1 VAEAAAAA
9 AAIDGAARESEAGFT
24 LVEVLVSLALV
35 ALLSLLLLQGA
46 WTATRMSRHLAAA
59 ERQASVQAVRDHLRR
74 TLEDAVAGI
83 GAGRSAAFAGGPDR
97 LLLVTDSE
105 RTVEAGGQMRV
116 HLGLAPSATGL
127 APSTTGP
134 GAPGPGVPGLDLV
147 EARGL
152 DRGVRAEAAR
162 PEPLL
167 RGVAGWSLRYY
178 GRRGP
183 TPLATWGETWDV
195 GDRLPFLVSVTVAF
209 PQGDPRAWAPLAV
222 PIGGAR

>member
-1 VAEAAAAA
+1 MVESAMAETMN
-9 AAIDGAARESEAGFT
+9 GAGEAEAGFT

-46 WTATRMSRHLAAA
+46 WTATRMSRRLADS
-59 ERQASVQAVRDHLRR
+59 ERQATVQAVRDHLRR
-74 TLEDAVAGI
+74 TLGDAVAAI

-105 RTVEAGGQMRV
+105 RLIEVGGQMRV
-116 HLGLAPSATGL
+116 HLGIA
-127 APSTTGP
+127 P
-134 GAPGPGVPGLDLV
+134 GATGLDLV

-167 RGVAGWSLRYY
+167 RGIAGWSLRYY

-183 TPLATWGETWDV
+183 TPLATWGESWDV
-195 GDRLPFLVSVTVAF
+195 GDRLPLLVSVTVAF
-209 PQGDPRAWAPLAV
+209 PQGDPRLWSPLAV
-222 PIGGAR
+222 PIAVAR